1 MMREHNAHIDVQ
13 KSDVDDDEDEN
24 NAGGADNGNDD
35 DAEQK

>member
-13 KSDVDDDEDEN
+13 KSDVDEDEN
-24 NAGGADNGNDD
+24 NAGGGDNGNDD